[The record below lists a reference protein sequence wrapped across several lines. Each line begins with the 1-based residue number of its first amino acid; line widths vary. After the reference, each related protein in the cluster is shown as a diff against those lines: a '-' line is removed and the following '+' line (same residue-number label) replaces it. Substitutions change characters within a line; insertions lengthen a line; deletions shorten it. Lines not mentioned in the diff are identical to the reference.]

1 MNISERI
8 AALLGLVMNERLG
21 GVGDFEDL
29 FGFSVVSSCWIFGSY
44 LRAKELMFH
53 PPFGN

>member
-21 GVGDFEDL
+21 GVGDFEDFFIL
-29 FGFSVVSSCWIFGSY
+29 LAVSSFGIFSSY
-44 LRAKELMFH
+44 A
-53 PPFGN
+53 